1 MFSFRRVFD
10 VVKPAEKVLS
20 LVVWARRLSSLGV
33 STPLETGLHLPVSLR
48 QLLAEASLDTD
59 LDGLP
64 DFWEQTLAERFAP
77 ILYHSSDESNWPT
90 NVDWFLARTALWF
103 YDDASEPDTHRI
115 CVESPDQAQLLKCP
129 FHRPVTQRRQCTPT
143 ARGASTS
150 SSRFIFATSPT
161 NIGKEA
167 WIRQTGQRITM
178 LTQT

>member
-20 LVVWARRLSSLGV
+20 LIVWARRLSSLGV

-103 YDDASEPDTHRI
+103 YDAASEPDTHRI
-115 CVESPDQAQLLKCP
+115 CIESPDQAQLLNWSSP
-129 FHRPVTQRRQCTPT
+129 SISNPV
-143 ARGASTS
+143 
-150 SSRFIFATSPT
+150 
-161 NIGKEA
+161 
-167 WIRQTGQRITM
+167 
-178 LTQT
+178 